1 MKSPIV
7 FRAEFQQPKGA
18 IKLASRIAVEVYQ
31 SRVGDKVSPGEW
43 KARRPGTRIEFAN
56 ITPQSTPLT
65 IMRQIPLLNFET
77 QLTEWEAFDSLQNGR
92 LLLFDDWQYDPKG
105 LPYLTESYK
114 EKLKQEETARVEA
127 GIRERK
133 EKALSHGVPPER

>member
-31 SRVGDKVSPGEW
+31 SRVSPGEW
-43 KARRPGTRIEFAN
+43 KARRPGTRIDFAN